1 MQPSESQR
9 TIQIKVFAGLRE
21 GLARD
26 LVIFSLPLTSRPED
40 LTTRVI
46 KSSLVSTH
54 PDLANLI
61 QASRLAVNHTFVDD
75 DASLELALAPGVDI
89 ALIPPVS
96 GG

>member
-1 MQPSESQR
+1 MESMP
-9 TIQIKVFAGLRE
+9 
-21 GLARD
+21 LAD
-26 LVIFSLPLTSRPED
+26 LTSRVVK
-40 LTTRVI
+40 LA
-46 KSSLVSTH
+46 LANAH

-61 QASRLAVNHTFVDD
+61 NASRMAVNHTFVDD

>member
-1 MQPSESQR
+1 MGSSH
-9 TIQIKVFAGLRE
+9 TSTTLKIKVFAGLRE
-21 GLARD
+21 GLRCDWITYTLMESMPLAD
-26 LVIFSLPLTSRPED
+26 LTSRVVK
-40 LTTRVI
+40 LA
-46 KSSLVSTH
+46 LANAH

-61 QASRLAVNHTFVDD
+61 NASRMAVNHTFVDD